1 MFLRTVTIDGNQ
13 PVADIVKSDYRTADI
28 FRKYGIEYCCGG
40 KFPLRTACEMKG
52 VDSIK
57 VYEELDMVTRE
68 IQVSGLVDF
77 SECTIDFL
85 TEYIVNIH
93 HHYLRKALPQ
103 LQDHI
108 SRFADGHRK
117 KFEYLDEVQRIVNH
131 LSQYMTNHLQEEEEI
146 IFPYIRQIAHAY
158 SSEEAYASL
167 LVRTLRKPVE
177 DIMHHEHSTVF
188 KSMRRLRELT
198 NNYKTPE
205 VSCISHSV
213 TFNKMKE
220 VDNDLA
226 QHMHLENNILF
237 PKAIAMEKE
246 LLRRP

>member
-1 MFLRTVTIDGNQ
+1 
-13 PVADIVKSDYRTADI
+13 
-28 FRKYGIEYCCGG
+28 
-40 KFPLRTACEMKG
+40 MKG
-52 VDSIK
+52 IDSIK
-57 VYEELDMVTRE
+57 VYEELDRVTRE
-68 IQVSGLVDF
+68 IHLSGLVDF

-85 TEYIVNIH
+85 TDYIINIH

-108 SRFADGHRK
+108 NRFADGHRK

-131 LSQYMTNHLQEEEEI
+131 LSQYMTSHLQEEEDV

-158 SSEEAYASL
+158 SAEEAYASL

-177 DIMHHEHSTVF
+177 DIMHHEHNTLF
-188 KSMRRLRELT
+188 KSMQRLRELT
-198 NNYKTPE
+198 SNYKVPE
-205 VSCISHSV
+205 NSCISHGV
-213 TFNKMKE
+213 TFNKIRE

-226 QHMHLENNILF
+226 QHMHLENDILF

-246 LLRRP
+246 LLRRR